1 MIQAFSL
8 MVIVVLVVAAIWVV
22 LALAMWPGKV
32 ARRRRHPYAEA
43 VELAG
48 WLGILVGGLLWP
60 FALIWAYATPWI
72 DKEQNP
78 APSPDLPP
86 RKRLRTK
93 DS

>member
-8 MVIVVLVVAAIWVV
+8 MVIVVLVVAAIWMV

-60 FALIWAYATPWI
+60 FALIWAYSTPRI
-72 DKEQNP
+72 ENEQGP
-78 APSPDLPP
+78 APSPDSPP